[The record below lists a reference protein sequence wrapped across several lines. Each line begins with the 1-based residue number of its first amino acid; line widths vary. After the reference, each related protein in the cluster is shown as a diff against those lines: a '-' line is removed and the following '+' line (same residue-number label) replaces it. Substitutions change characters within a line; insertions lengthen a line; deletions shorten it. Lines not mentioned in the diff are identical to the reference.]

1 MKKLFKVL
9 KTGTGVVKFLRKK
22 KITQTYRKVEMMVR
36 TCQTCKVELFAKIV
50 NALWTLIIFTKK
62 TVSWMLNRNLNA
74 SVKVFY
80 ISIVPLVRNRNLNA
94 SVKVFHIFDR
104 VDFVHISDGIQ

>member
-1 MKKLFKVL
+1 
-9 KTGTGVVKFLRKK
+9 
-22 KITQTYRKVEMMVR
+22 MMVR
-36 TCQTCKVELFAKIV
+36 TCQTCKVELFAKTV

>member
-1 MKKLFKVL
+1 
-9 KTGTGVVKFLRKK
+9 
-22 KITQTYRKVEMMVR
+22 
-36 TCQTCKVELFAKIV
+36 
-50 NALWTLIIFTKK
+50 
-62 TVSWMLNRNLNA
+62 MLNRNLNA

-104 VDFVHISDGIQ
+104 VDFEHISDGIQ